1 MPKNL
6 LFIFIVILLTAEH
19 DRQFNDN
26 DREKNYGNPDPP
38 EMPQVEPFSSDE
50 IPEEFPRDGLFDQV
64 GRSGSVLGLF
74 GRVERGA
81 SVLGLFGRVG
91 RGASVLGLFGRA
103 EWDGPVL
110 DLVEGDLHDLEELAR
125 VDACLRLVEL
135 VKRVE
140 DAESHLWDV
149 DGGRSVAEGD
159 DGGGVF
165 GLRVRGSRRAR
176 QELEVL
182 LEPIG
187 RVRGGGHVED

>member
-1 MPKNL
+1 MLKNL
-6 LFIFIVILLTAEH
+6 LFISIVILLTAEH
-19 DRQFNDN
+19 DRQFND
-26 DREKNYGNPDPP
+26 DDWEKNYGNPDSP
-38 EMPQVEPFSSDE
+38 EVPQVKPFSSDE

-64 GRSGSVLGLF
+64 GRSGSI
-74 GRVERGA
+74 
-81 SVLGLFGRVG
+81 LGLFGRVG

-103 EWDGPVL
+103 EWDGSVL